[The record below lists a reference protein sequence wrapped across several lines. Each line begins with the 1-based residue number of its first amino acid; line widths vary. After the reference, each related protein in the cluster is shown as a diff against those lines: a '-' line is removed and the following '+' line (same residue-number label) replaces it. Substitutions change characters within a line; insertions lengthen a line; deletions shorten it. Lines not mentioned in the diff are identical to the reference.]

1 MNLSTIKDFE
11 NWLINVHEKENIEL
25 KKSSD
30 FPTSFWKTY
39 SSFCNTSGG
48 LIFLGVKEN
57 ENQNTIVGINNS
69 EKILKTLWD

>member
-30 FPTSFWKTY
+30 FTTSFWETY

-48 LIFLGVKEN
+48 LIFLGVK
-57 ENQNTIVGINNS
+57 
-69 EKILKTLWD
+69 